1 MRKTKIV
8 CTIGPACDSKEM
20 MRKMIDAGM
29 NVARI
34 NMSHGVYD
42 QLEVTIKNLKEAIA
56 ESGQN
61 VAILLDTKGPEVRVG
76 TFKDGSVELVE
87 GAEFSLFKNKEEGDE
102 TGVSLSFPKLVDIF
116 ESEGQEA
123 IGRELLLDDGIIS
136 LVVKSVNPESIVCT
150 VNKGGVLKNRKSI
163 NIPGYFINMPYV
175 SAQDRKDI
183 EFGLNHGA
191 TVVAAS
197 FVRNHDDVRTLRDF
211 IDSLGYEYVEIIA
224 KIENQSG
231 VDDMDAII
239 DYADG
244 IMVARGDMGVEI
256 PFIKLPE
263 IQKTIIRKV
272 VSRGKY
278 VITATQMLES
288 MTTAPRPTRAEI
300 SDVANAVYDGT
311 SAVMLSAESAAGKYP
326 IESVKALDAICSE
339 AEENGEFTA
348 LHEYVEEHGMKDT
361 NPIRSSICKAAKNI
375 AQAVGA
381 KAIIVESA
389 TGRVARA
396 MVHYRPDC
404 PVIAVATSQLVCRK
418 LCLNWGVMAVMG
430 EEKRT
435 SDSITKQAMEK
446 ALSTGVVKKGDA
458 PKPWVVPMP
467 VLIIGTYNEDGTPN
481 AMNAAWSGQWDMKEI
496 MISMGS
502 HVTTKNLDRNGE
514 FTVAF
519 ATKNTMVAS
528 DFVGIV
534 SAKNDPKKMEK
545 TGWNIEKAIMVGAP
559 VFTDFPMT
567 LECRIKEKY
576 DESETGYYLVAEI
589 VNILVNEKYLA
600 EDGNPDMEKMELIVL
615 DPIHHGYIQLG
626 DKVGKAFADGKA
638 LK

>member
-42 QLEVTIKNLKEAIA
+42 RLEVTIKNLKEAIA

-197 FVRNHDDVRTLRDF
+197 FVRN
-211 IDSLGYEYVEIIA
+211 
-224 KIENQSG
+224 
-231 VDDMDAII
+231 
-239 DYADG
+239 YADG

-446 ALSTGVVKKGDA
+446 ALSTGVVKKGDT
-458 PKPWVVPMP
+458 VV
-467 VLIIGTYNEDGTPN
+467 VLSSN
-481 AMNAAWSGQWDMKEI
+481 
-496 MISMGS
+496 
-502 HVTTKNLDRNGE
+502 
-514 FTVAF
+514 
-519 ATKNTMVAS
+519 
-528 DFVGIV
+528 
-534 SAKNDPKKMEK
+534 K
-545 TGWNIEKAIMVGAP
+545 TCP
-559 VFTDFPMT
+559 TSSTDS
-567 LECRIKEKY
+567 LNVRI
-576 DESETGYYLVAEI
+576 L
-589 VNILVNEKYLA
+589 
-600 EDGNPDMEKMELIVL
+600 
-615 DPIHHGYIQLG
+615 
-626 DKVGKAFADGKA
+626 
-638 LK
+638 